1 MVIQDNT
8 QRDSIS
14 QVSEN
19 IQPDACSQICES
31 SQPNSGSQIC
41 ENPRPNSGFRIGVIF
56 DCDGTLLDTLGVWE
70 EFECEFARR
79 AGYEFTLEDSNY
91 LATLTIPETGAF
103 MHNQLGLGK
112 DADDVVRM
120 MDEYFI
126 DYYATRA
133 GERPGALSFVRGLHE
148 QGVEMCVASSSPLP
162 YLQAGLK
169 HTGFAPYLKAIIS
182 VDDVGASKREPRIY
196 EHAREI
202 LGTPPES
209 TWVFEDAAYALRT
222 VRGVGFHTVGI
233 YDCDISGMRKELK
246 ELADIYLESFEGF
259 TAEKFLEQAR
269 ALA

>member
-1 MVIQDNT
+1 MEIQDNI
-8 QRDSIS
+8 QRGSSS

-19 IQPDACSQICES
+19 TQLDAGSQICES
-31 SQPNSGSQIC
+31 SQLNSGSPMC
-41 ENPRPNSGFRIGVIF
+41 ESPQSNSGSHIGVIF

-70 EFECEFARR
+70 ELECEFARR
-79 AGYEFTLEDSNY
+79 AGYEFSLEDSNY

-120 MDEYFI
+120 MDEFLI

-133 GERPGALSFVRGLHE
+133 CERTGALSFVRGLYE
-148 QGVEMCVASSSPLP
+148 QGIEMCVASSSPQS

-233 YDCDISGMRKELK
+233 YDCDISGTRDGLK

-259 TAEKFLEQAR
+259 TVEKFFEKAY
-269 ALA
+269 AL